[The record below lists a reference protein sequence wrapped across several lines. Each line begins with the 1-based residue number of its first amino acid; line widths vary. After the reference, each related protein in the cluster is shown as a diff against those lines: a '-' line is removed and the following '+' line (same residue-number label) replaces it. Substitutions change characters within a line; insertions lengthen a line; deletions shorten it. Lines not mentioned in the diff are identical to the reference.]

1 MNLVIH
7 REELITDNKRT
18 NMKLKFAYFACLV
31 LLLSSCK
38 KSEDL
43 LYPKDFSALNIWLG
57 ANPEKADSLVY
68 NYAFKSLNDVDTINF
83 SVRLSGLPVANDR
96 EFQLKAIGGDTLRI
110 KKDVHYT
117 FPKYVLKA
125 NAYTGVFSIYVK
137 RSADFKTTPAKII
150 FGLKEDNNFKKGIA
164 ERSNLIVIL
173 KDQFAKPANWDVDP
187 LPYYKLSTFF
197 GAYSDVKFQFIT
209 TAIGRAPIFKVR
221 YTGVLVPPDEI
232 SYTQALYYQS
242 RCKIELINYNAAH
255 PGAPLKSEL
264 GETITFP

>member
-1 MNLVIH
+1 MKIKILY
-7 REELITDNKRT
+7 LAIT
-18 NMKLKFAYFACLV
+18 V
-31 LLLSSCK
+31 LLLSSCE
-38 KSEDL
+38 KSKDL
-43 LYPKDFSALNIWLG
+43 LYEKDFSALNIWLG
-57 ANPEKADSLVY
+57 SNPQKADSLTY
-68 NYAFKSLNDVDTINF
+68 NYAFKSLNDIDTINF
-83 SVRLSGLPVANDR
+83 SVQLTGIPTNTDR

-125 NAYTGVFSIYVK
+125 NTFKGVFPIYIK
-137 RSADFKTTPAKII
+137 RSTEFKAKEGRII
-150 FGLKEDNNFKKGIA
+150 FGLKEDDNFKKGLK
-164 ERSNLIVIL
+164 ELSDLTVIL
-173 KDQFAKPANWDVDP
+173 KDQFSKPANWDVDP

-221 YTGVLVPPDEI
+221 YNGVLVPPDEI
-232 SYTQALYYQS
+232 SYTQAQYFQS

-264 GETITFP
+264 GETVTFP